1 MQVKSECFSLISGFR
16 SCSSTSCSHSSWLK
30 KEPLLLEARSVAA
43 SQLNA
48 FFPFFFDLG
57 FDEEKGHDFCF
68 FFEDIYRFHKMTT
81 LRASKIVSHM
91 SEFCETQ
98 THMCLAVT

>member
-1 MQVKSECFSLISGFR
+1 MPVKSECFPLISSFR

-30 KEPLLLEARSVAA
+30 KELLLLEARSVAA

-68 FFEDIYRFHKMTT
+68 FFEDIYRFHKTTT
-81 LRASKIVSHM
+81 LRASKIVSHV
-91 SEFCETQ
+91 SFVKHKHTC
-98 THMCLAVT
+98 A